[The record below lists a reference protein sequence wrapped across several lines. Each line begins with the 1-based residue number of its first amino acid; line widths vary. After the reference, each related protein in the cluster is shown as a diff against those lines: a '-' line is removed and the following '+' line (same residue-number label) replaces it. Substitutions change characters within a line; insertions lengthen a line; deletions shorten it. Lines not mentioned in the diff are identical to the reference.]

1 MKKAI
6 YILIL
11 SVISLSVIGKTT
23 MRVET
28 KVENESWDELDNIT
42 VDEKFIK

>member
-11 SVISLSVIGKTT
+11 SVISLSVIGFKNYSNKDE
-23 MRVET
+23 R
-28 KVENESWDELDNIT
+28 KNERKN
-42 VDEKFIK
+42 KY